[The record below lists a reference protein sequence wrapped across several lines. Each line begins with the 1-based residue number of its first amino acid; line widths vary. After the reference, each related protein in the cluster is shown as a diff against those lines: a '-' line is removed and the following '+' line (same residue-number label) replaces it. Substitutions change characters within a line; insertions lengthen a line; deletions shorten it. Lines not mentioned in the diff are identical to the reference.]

1 MLNRMRP
8 TTMKSWMITSA
19 WYYLAPWR
27 HLVKERTGA
36 VAVVFALS
44 LLPLCLAGGAAIDIG
59 RAYLVKSRLGYALDA
74 AGLAAGGATELS
86 DDELEELMM
95 AYFEAN
101 YPVEEIGVAAEPE
114 MEISDEEV
122 RLSAS
127 ATLNTTLMNVVGID
141 DITVTATTII
151 IRESKGLEVALVLD
165 NTGSMGTT
173 KMNNLK
179 SAAHSFLDILFG
191 TNAESDLLYIS
202 VVPFAGTVNVDTGFG
217 HLNSDYDAD
226 DFSPDIWRGCVM
238 ARDDGEDQT
247 DTAPTNDDLRWEA
260 YLRPSGSGNW
270 WPPISGSYGQRKGPN
285 KDCPRPVLPLT
296 NVKASVEN
304 KIDSM
309 ASRGITHIN
318 FGLVWGWRTL
328 SNTEPFTTAT
338 EYDDDEFEKAIVLM
352 TDGENYIGSSS
363 YGAYGR
369 IADGNLGTTWSSS
382 TAIAQLNLRTTAV
395 CNAVKAQGI
404 IVYTITFQ
412 VSSSTVR
419 NLMRDCATDT
429 SNYFDSPDAATLEAS
444 FREIGR
450 ELSNLRIGG

>member
-1 MLNRMRP
+1 MLTHDKATVLRNWM
-8 TTMKSWMITSA
+8 TTMTWFC
-19 WYYLAPWR
+19 WVPWR
-27 HLVKERTGA
+27 HLVKERSGA
-36 VAVVFALS
+36 VAVVFALA
-44 LLPLCLAGGAAIDIG
+44 LVPLCLAGGAAIDMG

-86 DDELEELMM
+86 NDELEELMLS
-95 AYFEAN
+95 YFEAN
-101 YPVEEIGVAAEPE
+101 YPAQEMGVAAEPE
-114 MEISDEEV
+114 MDISDDEV
-122 RLSAS
+122 RLSAT
-127 ATLNTTLMNVVGID
+127 ATLNTTLMSVVGID
-141 DITVTATTII
+141 DITVSATTII
-151 IRESKGLEVALVLD
+151 VRESKGLEVALVLD

-179 SAAHSFLDILFG
+179 SAARSFLDILFG

-202 VVPFAGTVNVDTGFG
+202 VVPFAGSVNVDTGFG

-226 DFSPDIWRGCVM
+226 DFSPDFWRGCVM
-238 ARDDGEDQT
+238 ARDNGEDQT
-247 DTAPTNDDLRWEA
+247 DMAPTSDPLRWEA

-270 WPPISGSYGQRKGPN
+270 WPPISGSFAQVRGPN
-285 KDCPRPVLPLT
+285 KDCPRPLLELT
-296 NVKASVEN
+296 NVKSTVEN
-304 KIDSM
+304 KINSM
-309 ASRGITHIN
+309 QSRGITHIN

-369 IADGNLGTTWSSS
+369 ISDGNLGTTWSSS

-419 NLMRDCATDT
+419 NLMRNCATDE